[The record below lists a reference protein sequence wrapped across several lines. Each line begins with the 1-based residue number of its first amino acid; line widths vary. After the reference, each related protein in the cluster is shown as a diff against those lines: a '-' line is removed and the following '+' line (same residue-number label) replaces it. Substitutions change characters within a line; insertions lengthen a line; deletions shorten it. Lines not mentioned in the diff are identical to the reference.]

1 MTTETVSLHSF
12 CKDNDLAKT
21 TVRRWL
27 NERGF
32 STSDGLNPEALE
44 AAQAQF
50 CPVPEP
56 AVPAPTEPEP
66 PTEPEAPE
74 APAAGG
80 MTVFTGNHCTTL
92 AAPGFDGLT
101 VDLGQFRDSTAL
113 VIADPLAAAEQ
124 FLAAADLIQG
134 ALGADIAER
143 EQRLAR
149 TKQAQA
155 QVTARAQELA
165 LEQRLYRLQA
175 AQIDSATTQETTV
188 LADALAQL
196 QSLGKPA
203 AEAVPEA

>member
-12 CKDNDLAKT
+12 CKDHDLAKT

-27 NERGF
+27 NENGY
-32 STSDGLNPEALE
+32 STADGLNPEALE

-50 CPVPEP
+50 CPVPAP
-56 AVPAPTEPEP
+56 AEPEP
-66 PTEPEAPE
+66 TAPE
-74 APAAGG
+74 APAAGA
-80 MTVFTGNHCTTL
+80 MTIHAGNHCTAL
-92 AAPGFDGLT
+92 DVPGFDGMT

-124 FLAAADLIQG
+124 FLAAANMIQG
-134 ALGADIAER
+134 ALADDIADR

-175 AQIDSATTQETTV
+175 AQLDSTTTDETKA
-188 LADALAQL
+188 LADALAAL
-196 QSLGKPA
+196 QALGKPA
-203 AEAVPEA
+203 AEAAPES